1 MKVGD
6 LVRYKSKIQD
16 LEGWIGII
24 VGWDGEFPV
33 VLCPVGSWRGGP
45 TPTDLI
51 EVLNE
56 SR

>member
-6 LVRYKSKIQD
+6 LVRYKSEIQD

-51 EVLNE
+51 EVIQ
-56 SR
+56 